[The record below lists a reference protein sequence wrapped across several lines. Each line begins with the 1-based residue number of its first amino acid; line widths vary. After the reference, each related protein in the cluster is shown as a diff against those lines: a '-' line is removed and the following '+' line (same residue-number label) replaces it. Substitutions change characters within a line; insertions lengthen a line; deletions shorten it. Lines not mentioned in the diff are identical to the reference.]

1 MDHDV
6 VACPG
11 CGEETEVPVGEVV
24 RCGLCGADVES
35 PDDDLWDDDV
45 WEDDPAGAPPGRDRA
60 AAAARVGREMDE
72 IHARRK
78 KYNLLSF
85 ALFLPGFALSIG
97 GQIALRT
104 QDGPDADLVLLS
116 AALAAA
122 GLGVLLL
129 IAGFGC
135 YAIYKGRNP
144 AWGLLGLL
152 SWIGLIVLAALPD
165 ENKKRLIVLTETLD
179 RLGRR

>member
-35 PDDDLWDDDV
+35 PEDDLWDDEI
-45 WEDDPAGAPPGRDRA
+45 WEDEPAGAPSGRGRAA

-97 GQIALRT
+97 GQLLMTHA
-104 QDGPDADLVLLS
+104 GDADLGPML
-116 AALAAA
+116 AGFAAA

-135 YAIYKGRNP
+135 YAIYKGRSP

-165 ENKKRLIVLTETLD
+165 ENKKRLTVLSETRD